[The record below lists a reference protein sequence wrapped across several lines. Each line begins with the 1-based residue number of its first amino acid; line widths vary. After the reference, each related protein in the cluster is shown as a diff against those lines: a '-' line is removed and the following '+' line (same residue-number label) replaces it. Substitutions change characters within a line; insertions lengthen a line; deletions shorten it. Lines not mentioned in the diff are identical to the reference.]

1 MTISEMYENNKNVK
15 DLEEEIA
22 NHNAVIAS
30 GKKVGEMYF
39 EQLKSMKEKYSSMSV
54 ISEKQIDDK
63 VNEYEKKLDEYEKNN
78 NRINELS
85 ELIESHNAMVI
96 SGRQVSEGYFKQI
109 EEYKKELASM
119 REIPHNKIMAYK
131 RELAIA
137 YKEKIKSA
145 PEINK
150 RYDETKEMVE
160 NHRAMFA
167 SGRIVGEKYGEQLVN
182 NENKISELK
191 RVSKTDIDKWEKV
204 IEDVEKDDKEIGK
217 LKELIE
223 TQQSLMVSG
232 IIGGKD
238 AVKKQDELKRQLKER
253 MISVKEIEEN
263 DKTVKDQGNNF
274 HYYRKRIQGKN
285 LHNSKELKRVS
296 EYIRKQYLGD
306 YLETEEEYEN
316 DDTETPQK
324 EFTLNNENIPVYVF
338 YGVDRYNE
346 KTRKLRRRYTGAAG
360 KLDAWRDS
368 AFGGV
373 INFRLF
379 FEWFRGRQEYENSIR
394 VETPNAEDPQLHAV
408 KKAILNALGDGFSEI
423 RVKVTE
429 EDAEL
434 IVIKKELELAFYQL
448 SEGEKSVIALVG
460 DLSRRL
466 AIANPKRENP
476 LEGDGIVLIDEIDL
490 HLHPKWQEK
499 IFPALQNTFPNI
511 QFIVS
516 THAPKVLESVD
527 ENIQV
532 IRLHEDAETHLVLAE
547 PMEPMNGWDVNTI
560 LEDYMDTE
568 VYNRKTTELLEQIN
582 VYLNEKAYDEA
593 EKLVN
598 KLAWMTSEENTK
610 VVRARILIAKGR

>member
-1 MTISEMYENNKNVK
+1 MGKSSILDVCNLLFSRIMQEAAQDEQITASLLGEK
-15 DLEEEIA
+15 D
-22 NHNAVIAS
+22 V
-30 GKKVGEMYF
+30 KVGE
-39 EQLKSMKEKYSSMSV
+39 
-54 ISEKQIDDK
+54 
-63 VNEYEKKLDEYEKNN
+63 
-78 NRINELS
+78 
-85 ELIESHNAMVI
+85 
-96 SGRQVSEGYFKQI
+96 
-109 EEYKKELASM
+109 EEA
-119 REIPHNKIMAYK
+119 KITLFL
-131 RELAIA
+131 E
-137 YKEKIKSA
+137 
-145 PEINK
+145 
-150 RYDETKEMVE
+150 
-160 NHRAMFA
+160 
-167 SGRIVGEKYGEQLVN
+167 
-182 NENKISELK
+182 
-191 RVSKTDIDKWEKV
+191 
-204 IEDVEKDDKEIGK
+204 
-217 LKELIE
+217 
-223 TQQSLMVSG
+223 
-232 IIGGKD
+232 
-238 AVKKQDELKRQLKER
+238 
-253 MISVKEIEEN
+253 
-263 DKTVKDQGNNF
+263 DQGNNF

-285 LHNSKELKRVS
+285 LHNSTELKRVS
-296 EYIRKQYLGD
+296 EYIRKRYLGD

-532 IRLHEDAETHLVLAE
+532 IRLHEDVETHLVLAE
-547 PMEPMNGWDVNTI
+547 PMEPMNGWDVNT
-560 LEDYMDTE
+560 
-568 VYNRKTTELLEQIN
+568 
-582 VYLNEKAYDEA
+582 
-593 EKLVN
+593 
-598 KLAWMTSEENTK
+598 SE
-610 VVRARILIAKGR
+610 

>member
-1 MTISEMYENNKNVK
+1 M
-15 DLEEEIA
+15 
-22 NHNAVIAS
+22 
-30 GKKVGEMYF
+30 
-39 EQLKSMKEKYSSMSV
+39 
-54 ISEKQIDDK
+54 
-63 VNEYEKKLDEYEKNN
+63 
-78 NRINELS
+78 
-85 ELIESHNAMVI
+85 
-96 SGRQVSEGYFKQI
+96 
-109 EEYKKELASM
+109 
-119 REIPHNKIMAYK
+119 
-131 RELAIA
+131 
-137 YKEKIKSA
+137 
-145 PEINK
+145 
-150 RYDETKEMVE
+150 
-160 NHRAMFA
+160 
-167 SGRIVGEKYGEQLVN
+167 
-182 NENKISELK
+182 
-191 RVSKTDIDKWEKV
+191 
-204 IEDVEKDDKEIGK
+204 
-217 LKELIE
+217 
-223 TQQSLMVSG
+223 
-232 IIGGKD
+232 
-238 AVKKQDELKRQLKER
+238 
-253 MISVKEIEEN
+253 
-263 DKTVKDQGNNF
+263 
-274 HYYRKRIQGKN
+274 
-285 LHNSKELKRVS
+285 
-296 EYIRKQYLGD
+296 
-306 YLETEEEYEN
+306 
-316 DDTETPQK
+316 
-324 EFTLNNENIPVYVF
+324 F

-448 SEGEKSVIALVG
+448 SEGEKSVI
-460 DLSRRL
+460 
-466 AIANPKRENP
+466 
-476 LEGDGIVLIDEIDL
+476 
-490 HLHPKWQEK
+490 
-499 IFPALQNTFPNI
+499 
-511 QFIVS
+511 VS